1 MKVTPLALDGV
12 LLLEPRVF
20 RDERGF
26 FQETFHKQRFQELG
40 LPTNF
45 VQDNHS
51 RSCRGVL
58 RGLHFQ
64 LQHPQGKLVRVV
76 SGEIF
81 DVAVDIRPASPTL
94 GQWCGTMLNDQNHHQ
109 LWVPPGMAHGFVV
122 LSERADV
129 LYRCTDVYAPDDEY
143 SVRWDD
149 PTIGIKWPLD
159 SLADTPVIISQRDQ
173 NAMNWQQ
180 LQTLLGIGT

>member
-1 MKVTPLALDGV
+1 MKVRPLALDGV

-40 LPTNF
+40 LPTDF

-81 DVAVDIRPASPTL
+81 DIAVDIRPASPTF
-94 GQWCGTMLNDQNHHQ
+94 GQWCGTVLNDQNHQQ
-109 LWVPPGMAHGFVV
+109 LWVPPGMAHGFLV
-122 LSERADV
+122 LSESADV
-129 LYRCTDVYAPDDEY
+129 LYRCTDFYAPDDEY

-149 PTIGIKWPLD
+149 PTIGVNWPVD
-159 SLADTPVIISQRDQ
+159 SLGEAELTISQRDQ

-180 LQTLLGIGT
+180 LQALLGISV